1 MTGNKISVPRTERTP
16 IPGIIKPMLC
26 TLVARPFTEPGW
38 MYEVKWDGYRI
49 IAYKEGRSVT
59 LRSRK
64 GLDYTNRYSV
74 VADAI
79 KEIRGDFVMDGEVVA
94 FDEEGKV
101 NFDLVQKANPDAPL
115 AYYAFDILWKDG
127 KSLMKRPLRER
138 KNILQK
144 LLSNGGI
151 VKYSESFPDGVALFD
166 QVKKMELEGIIAKRV
181 DSPYVP
187 DKRGGDWLKITTKRR
202 QEFVIGG
209 WAESSRGRSFKTL
222 LFGAYENGKLIWV
235 GHAGGGFKQKEMP
248 GILQE
253 LKKIEIKKSPFANE
267 VEYDTPAHWVKPVKV
282 AIFEYAT
289 WTASG
294 KIRKP
299 ATFKGWRYDKDAK
312 DVVLEKPL
320 SEEQEQEVIELKE
333 TAKPKEKAA
342 SSQRREKT
350 NLKTPKKETGESN
363 WPSLERIKIT
373 SRDGVRID
381 GCTLELTNIE
391 RELWDGVHKSDLI
404 TYYNN
409 ISQYILPYIKNRPLS
424 LHIKPYSPTAP
435 GLYIKD
441 MEGRQPEC
449 AEIFST
455 HRKHPK
461 PGKRKIIDYLV
472 CNNRPTLLY
481 LINLGCIDIN
491 PWTSTVND
499 YLHPDFIVIDLDPS
513 DEDFGKAI
521 TTAQAAKEFF
531 DKQKLQAYVKT
542 SGKTGMH
549 IFIPCTGFD
558 FPQAREAALAIC
570 EEIHELVP
578 GITTTAVSINQR
590 GKKLYIDPN
599 QNDEAD
605 TVASAYSCRPFK
617 LPTVSTPLE
626 WKEVKSNL
634 HPYDFTI
641 ETIFKRLQKKGDLWK
656 DIVDS
661 KTAEANRRR
670 LNTFIG

>member
-1 MTGNKISVPRTERTP
+1 
-16 IPGIIKPMLC
+16 MLC
-26 TLVARPFTEPGW
+26 TLVAKPFTAPGW
-38 MYEVKWDGYRI
+38 IYEVKWDGYRI
-49 IAYKEGRSVT
+49 IAYKNGKNVT

-64 GLDYTNRYSV
+64 GLDYTARYAV
-74 VADAI
+74 VSNAI
-79 KEIRGDFVMDGEVVA
+79 KKITGDFVIDGEVVA
-94 FDEEGKV
+94 FDEQGKV

-115 AYYAFDILWKDG
+115 AYYVFDILWKDG
-127 KSLMKRPLRER
+127 SSLMNRPLSER
-138 KNILQK
+138 KTILEK
-144 LLSNGGI
+144 ALPKTGI
-151 VKYSESFPDGVALFD
+151 IKYSASFTDGIALFE
-166 QVKKMELEGIIAKRV
+166 QAKKMELEGIIAKRE
-181 DSPYVP
+181 DSVYVP

-222 LFGAYENGKLIWV
+222 IFGAYDNGKLIWV
-235 GHAGGGFKQKEMP
+235 GHGGGGFKEKEMP

-253 LKKIEIKKSPFANE
+253 LKKIEIKRSPFANE

-289 WTASG
+289 LTASG

-299 ATFKGWRYDKDAK
+299 ATFKGWRYDKDAN
-312 DVVLEKPL
+312 DVLLEKPM
-320 SEEQEQEVIELKE
+320 SEEQEKQVVELKE
-333 TAKPKEKAA
+333 PAKPKKKAT
-342 SSQRREKT
+342 SSQRRKET
-350 NLKTPKKETGESN
+350 NVKRPKEATGESN
-363 WPSLERIKIT
+363 WPKLEKIQIT
-373 SRDGVRID
+373 SKDQVKID
-381 GCTLELTNIE
+381 GCTLVLTNIE
-391 RELWDGVHKSDLI
+391 RELWDGVYKSDLI

-409 ISQYILPYIKNRPLS
+409 IAEYILPHIKNRPLS
-424 LHIKPYSPTAP
+424 LHIKPYSPTAA

-461 PGKRKIIDYLV
+461 PGKRNIIDYLV
-472 CNNRPTLLY
+472 CNNRATLLY

-491 PWTSTVND
+491 PWTSSVSD
-499 YLHPDFIVIDLDPS
+499 YLHPNFIVIDLDPS

-531 DKQKLQAYVKT
+531 DKQKLKAYIKT

-549 IFIPCTGFD
+549 IFLPCTGFD
-558 FPQAREAALAIC
+558 FPQARAAAIVIC
-570 EEIHELVP
+570 EGIHELVP
-578 GITTTAVSINQR
+578 GITTTAVSIDQR
-590 GKKLYIDPN
+590 GKKLYVDPN

-617 LPTVSTPLE
+617 IPTVSTPLE

-634 HPYDFTI
+634 DPHHFTI
-641 ETIFKRLQKKGDLWK
+641 KTIFKRLEKKRDLWK
-656 DIVDS
+656 DIFDS
-661 KTAEANRRR
+661 KTAEANSRS
-670 LNTFIG
+670 LIKFTA